1 MKQILLIYGLTTE
14 TVTAIMML
22 YRNTKVKVCSPDG
35 NTAYFDIVAGAL
47 QEDPYPFITL
57 GASGGVMVSKL
68 D

>member
-1 MKQILLIYGLTTE
+1 
-14 TVTAIMML
+14 MML